1 MAKVDRKHPY
11 LTGNFAPISTRLTS
25 KPCYF
30 EGTIP
35 EEFLG
40 GQYVRNGTNPIQRD
54 NPRGFHWF
62 DGDGMLTGV
71 YFKRIS
77 GPAHVQPVFTNEYV
91 LTDIYCATARDRRL
105 YPIMPSVV
113 ALTNPVSS
121 LRIIYEILRSMALIF
136 VSICGLIARPI
147 KRVSSA
153 NTSIFHHDG
162 RVMATNEIGPPMRV
176 FLPLLKTVGW
186 FTVLTCRNEQPRVDP
201 QTGELL
207 LFHST
212 FIPPFVNYS
221 IIPARTTVTP
231 EFRLNRPV
239 PGLVSGKM
247 MHDFGISHRHTI
259 IIDLPLELDLSN
271 ITHGKPVVEYNPQ
284 GQTRL
289 GVFPRHVPELIRW
302 FTTDPCVVM
311 HTVNSWDDITPGG
324 TWVNMLLCRMNSV
337 APFYHMG
344 NTAAPE
350 ALKQPDPQ
358 CRLYYYE
365 FPPSHEG
372 TASISQQWALSA
384 IPFEFPCVPQ
394 HLEMDPTSAFKIDCL
409 VKVDVEQ
416 LLSQGKTERL
426 SPVGGCVDE
435 RSIDEVLASDN
446 PDDPIKV
453 FAFPTGWYAQECSFV
468 PRKDGKYE
476 DDGWLVTYVFD
487 ESQLDENGEAP
498 PHSRSELWVID
509 AVGMREVVCR
519 VLLPQR
525 VPYGMHG
532 NWFSEEQISASDR
545 LYSNSGTLQSSKK
558 SNQDRSSLQD
568 LPVGLHCRAYEVY
581 SAVFLPRRNPHL
593 REEQVR
599 YSLSEVGHHGIDVVR
614 VNHRDWLHA
623 VEGWYCLYPEDEADR
638 VSAQST
644 RRSSVVADITAYC
657 VQRSTPNDASPT
669 VKTRPRTAA
678 TTCHPLVSV
687 GLLYDKRIDTHD
699 PDYVLL
705 IYRESMYYASTK
717 LDSLGI

>member
-1 MAKVDRKHPY
+1 MSKAERKHPY
-11 LTGNFAPISTRLTS
+11 LTGNFAPISIRLTS

-30 EGTIP
+30 KGTIP

-91 LTDIYCATARDRRL
+91 LTDIHCATMRDRRL
-105 YPIMPSVV
+105 YPIMPSVK

-121 LRIIYEILRSMALIF
+121 TIRIMYEILRSMALIF
-136 VSICGLIARPI
+136 ASICGLIARPI

-162 RVMATNEIGPPMRV
+162 RVMATNEVGPPMRV

-186 FTVLTCRNEQPRVDP
+186 FTGNMAEGEPVGTDACKEGFGSPGMEGAMKEMTTAHPRVDP

-221 IIPARTTVTP
+221 IIPARTTLTP
-231 EFRLNRPV
+231 EYRLNRPV
-239 PGLVSGKM
+239 PGLISGKM
-247 MHDFGISHRHTI
+247 MHDFGVSHRHTI

-271 ITHGKPVVEYNPQ
+271 IIHGKPVVEYNPQ

-302 FTTDPCVVM
+302 FTTEPCVVM
-311 HTVNSWDDITPGG
+311 HTVNTWDDITPGG

-344 NTAAPE
+344 NIAAPD

-372 TASISQQWALSA
+372 TTSISQQWALSA
-384 IPFEFPCVPQ
+384 IPFEFPCVPK
-394 HLEMDPTSAFKIDCL
+394 HLEMDPTRYVYGSSMRKGNFAATHISAFKIDCL
-409 VKVDVEQ
+409 VKMDVEH
-416 LLSQGKTERL
+416 LLSRGKTERL
-426 SPVGGCVDE
+426 SPVDGCVDE

-468 PRKDGKYE
+468 PRKDARHE

-498 PHSRSELWVID
+498 PDARSELWVID

-519 VLLPQR
+519 VVLPQR

-532 NWFSEEQISASDR
+532 NWFSEEQIV
-545 LYSNSGTLQSSKK
+545 
-558 SNQDRSSLQD
+558 NQR
-568 LPVGLHCRAYEVY
+568 
-581 SAVFLPRRNPHL
+581 
-593 REEQVR
+593 
-599 YSLSEVGHHGIDVVR
+599 DV
-614 VNHRDWLHA
+614 
-623 VEGWYCLYPEDEADR
+623 
-638 VSAQST
+638 
-644 RRSSVVADITAYC
+644 
-657 VQRSTPNDASPT
+657 
-669 VKTRPRTAA
+669 
-678 TTCHPLVSV
+678 
-687 GLLYDKRIDTHD
+687 DTFRHE
-699 PDYVLL
+699 Y
-705 IYRESMYYASTK
+705 
-717 LDSLGI
+717 